1 MEQNP
6 LAVGIKVGAEESQPQ
21 LLGTQLNTL
30 GAVVTTNPVSGAG
43 NLLFTMNPFL
53 SVTETAPVETQL
65 ELFYES
71 STSGNFVD
79 LNRNVTADYAGVSQI
94 SDTGGSFSESDAVAT
109 VIVSTLNFEDSSGN
123 PLTLNGVPVINQVL
137 DKNGNIVTGS
147 NLFIIEQDP
156 AGVANKDFRIKTND
170 LFWYKIPGITTSNT
184 WEISFET
191 SFTTGGT
198 TYEDSLSNAFTVSLS
213 NSAPTSL
220 LITSA
225 IDSSTYTTGQ
235 TMTPTFSN
243 TATSIGTFSGK
254 NGSADT
260 ANDLQDLCWS
270 IATTAS
276 PGGSTA
282 VLSIDKCTGAVTVTS
297 GALIN
302 GTYTI
307 TGTLTDVSV
316 SSTPTCSTGSCVSDT
331 ASLSTDCI
339 ISFVVGTADTDQ
351 AICFGETSAMAA
363 LDTSCSAGTGKPL
376 EVFFGVSSSVNNGT
390 ITATTG
396 SKTQAYLSAL
406 PGTNYGTTRGTA
418 GASDLRYYNVKTEA
432 LATTPNPCA
441 PNPLPVFTT
450 GALTQGVLAI
460 KARLIKSTVDNLDYT
475 TNFTILYRADAS
487 ASWSQA
493 TADATSPTSAG
504 LAVGTFTALNV
515 SGAGSSEDNL
525 EFYFT
530 AVGEYAVC
538 NNAVTGPGCLAA
550 PAGTPAG
557 CEFQVD
563 FYDQTTGVTAAPC
576 TDCTGPL

>member
-1 MEQNP
+1 M
-6 LAVGIKVGAEESQPQ
+6 K
-21 LLGTQLNTL
+21 
-30 GAVVTTNPVSGAG
+30 
-43 NLLFTMNPFL
+43 

-94 SDTGGSFSESDAVAT
+94 SNTGGSFSESDAVAT

-198 TYEDSLSNAFTVSLS
+198 TYEDSLSNAFTVSLN

-235 TMTPTFSN
+235 TIT

-302 GTYTI
+302 GNYTI

-339 ISFVVGTADTDQ
+339 ISFVVGTAPVDA
-351 AICFGETSAMAA
+351 AICFGETSVMTS

-376 EVFFGVSSSVNNGT
+376 EVFFGVSSNVNNGT

-418 GASDLRYYNVKTEA
+418 SALDLRYYNVLSEA
-432 LATTPNPCA
+432 LATNPCA
-441 PNPLPVFTT
+441 P
-450 GALTQGVLAI
+450 GAPPGFLNASLTQGVLAI
-460 KARLIKSTVDNLDYT
+460 KARLIKSTVDNLDYS

-493 TADATSPTSAG
+493 TADVTSPTSAG

-525 EFYFT
+525 IFHFT

-550 PAGTPAG
+550 PTGTPTG
-557 CEFQVD
+557 CEFKVD
-563 FYDQTTGVTAAPC
+563 FYDGTTGATASP
-576 TDCTGPL
+576 CTGPTACAGPV